1 MSLSNRINVT
11 YLLTW
16 GFLVKACGRYIEQ
29 TRRTIRLGRR
39 ESLKLAA
46 AQRRL
51 FLLAPG
57 TGGIPP
63 SFAKVR
69 PDEGR
74 HEHLLAK
81 AQRLRGEAYLADGA
95 IQPWQLTSDGRFRT
109 ANDEESWHL
118 LSLND
123 AGDVCGCA
131 RYLAHD
137 NTVPFT
143 QLGVSKVALTQDEP
157 WERKLRWAVEADLLL
172 ARKRNYTYV
181 EVGGWA
187 LHRELRGSS
196 EAIRIALGAYALA
209 RNLGGCI
216 GVTTATTRHSSSSIL
231 RRIGGQ
237 SLTAG
242 GSELL
247 PYHDPNYRCE
257 MNVLR
262 FDSNLPNPRYEAWIE
277 QIRNQ
282 IWIAPVICRTA
293 QGQYRENESLRTLRQ
308 VAGRSQSPQGLG
320 SMAGRDASWLENVAG
335 VHQGI

>member
-1 MSLSNRINVT
+1 LR
-11 YLLTW
+11 
-16 GFLVKACGRYIEQ
+16 
-29 TRRTIRLGRR
+29 
-39 ESLKLAA
+39 LAA
-46 AQRRL
+46 AHRRL
-51 FLLAPG
+51 VLLAPD

-63 SFAKVR
+63 GFTSVR
-69 PDEGR
+69 SDEGR
-74 HEHLLAK
+74 HESLLAK
-81 AQRLRGEAYLADGA
+81 AQRLRGEAYLEDGA
-95 IQPWQLTSDGRFRT
+95 IQPSQLTSDGRLRV
-109 ANDEESWHL
+109 AEDEESWQL

-143 QLGVSKVALTQDEP
+143 QLVGLRRAASAQGEV
-157 WERKLRWAVEADLLL
+157 WEQKLRWAVEADLLL
-172 ARKRNYTYV
+172 ARKRNFTYV

-187 LHRELRGSS
+187 LDQELRGSS

-216 GVTTATTRHSSSSIL
+216 GVTTATTRHCSSSIL

-242 GSELL
+242 GLELP

-262 FDSNLPNPRYEAWIE
+262 FDSKLPNPRYEAWIE
-277 QIRNQ
+277 QIRDQ
-282 IWIAPVICRTA
+282 IWTAPVICRTA
-293 QGQYRENESLRTLRQ
+293 QGQYRENESLRALGQT
-308 VAGRSQSPQGLG
+308 VGRSQSQRGLAPV
-320 SMAGRDASWLENVAG
+320 AGREASALDAVAG
-335 VHQGI
+335 VQQTP